1 MKILVISLAG
11 IGDTLIATPLIRE
24 LRAIY
29 PTAVID
35 ALVLWPGARDVL
47 EGNPYVNTV
56 FQKNLL
62 KVGKLESL
70 KFLWSLRQRRY
81 DVSINAHPQGKIHYR
96 IVARIINA
104 RQRLSH
110 NYHQS
115 RWFDPFLGDHTIPQ
129 DYEKHSVENTLDL
142 LQFLGVKPVLPNHD
156 YDLFLSPAEIAWAD
170 AFIQERNLTAR
181 KRFGIHVGSGG
192 TKNLALRRWPLENYL
207 SLIQRMNQH
216 HPEVAILLFGGPEEE
231 KHHAEILARTS
242 RDQVFAVKTSSFRQT
257 AALLRTCDMIISGDT
272 SLMHL
277 ASAVKVLKQFVIE
290 TPTFYKPNHPY
301 NQPFVMIPN
310 PGVGGRNL
318 EYYLYDGRPIQGT
331 DEEIKRCMASVTVDS
346 VYEAIVAAC
355 PFLQKT

>member
-47 EGNPYVNTV
+47 EGNPHVNTV

-62 KVGKLESL
+62 KVGKWDALQ
-70 KFLWSLRQRRY
+70 FLLSLRRRRY
-81 DVSINAHPQGKIHYR
+81 DVSINTHPQGKIHYR
-96 IVARIINA
+96 IVARLINA
-104 RQRLSH
+104 RRRLSH

-142 LQFLGVKPVLPNHD
+142 LKFLGVKPVLPTHD

-170 AFIQERNLTAR
+170 AFLWERNLNPR

-207 SLIQRMNQH
+207 SLIERMNRE

-231 KHHAEILARTS
+231 KPHTEILARTS
-242 RDQVFAVKTSSFRQT
+242 RTQVYAVKTSSFRQT

-277 ASAVKVLKQFVIE
+277 ASAVKVPKQFVIE
-290 TPTFYKPNHPY
+290 TPTFNKPNHPY
-301 NQPFVMIPN
+301 NQPFVKIPN

-331 DEEIKRCMASVTVDS
+331 DEEIKRCMASITVDA
-346 VYEAIVAAC
+346 VYEAIFTAC
-355 PFLQKT
+355 PFLKKP